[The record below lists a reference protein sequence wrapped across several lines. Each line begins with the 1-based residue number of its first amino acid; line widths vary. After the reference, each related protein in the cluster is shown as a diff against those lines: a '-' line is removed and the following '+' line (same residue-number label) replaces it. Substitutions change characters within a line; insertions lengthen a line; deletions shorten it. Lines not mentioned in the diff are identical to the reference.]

1 MTEIYWLFIAAF
13 AASALG
19 GVLGMASGIFIVPI
33 LTLLFGFNIHAA
45 IGASLIS
52 VIACSCA
59 SAAPF
64 LRGGLANIRLAIVL
78 ETATTLGALTGVF
91 LIGTVS
97 TSALYGLFALILA
110 VSAQQMLARR
120 REVAAADAP
129 HEEVWRRPCAC
140 IPALP
145 IAIPGKP
152 LPIRSGT
159 FRLACF

>member
-91 LIGTVS
+91 LVRFQRRLCM
-97 TSALYGLFALILA
+97 ACLLLF
-110 VSAQQMLARR
+110 SPFRPSKCSP
-120 REVAAADAP
+120 AAARSLRQMP
-129 HEEVWRRPCAC
+129 RMTEVWRRPCAC